1 LGALLLMIPIAF
13 VVGLPLTGHTPTW
26 GFLQNPVV
34 LLGSLG
40 VAALGNLWSLVHA
53 EVLKGKPP
61 TLRIDIAANLLSIIV
76 LAVAGL
82 LGALL
87 IGYAFVETS
96 RGDRLMNAKRAV
108 AAAQLLPHV
117 PGHPLHG
124 ARCRAAGVRHCN
136 TNRRIPLAG
145 S

>member
-1 LGALLLMIPIAF
+1 MIPIAF
-13 VVGLPLTGHTPTW
+13 VAGALTGHTPTW

-61 TLRIDIAANLLSIIV
+61 ILRIDITGNPLSIIV
-76 LAVAGL
+76 LAIASL

-87 IGYAFVETS
+87 IGYAFVENFT
-96 RGDRLMNAKRAV
+96 
-108 AAAQLLPHV
+108 
-117 PGHPLHG
+117 
-124 ARCRAAGVRHCN
+124 
-136 TNRRIPLAG
+136 RR
-145 S
+145 

>member
-1 LGALLLMIPIAF
+1 MIPIAF
-13 VVGLPLTGHTPTW
+13 VVGALTGHPPTW

-76 LAVAGL
+76 LAVAAL

-87 IGYAFVETS
+87 IGYAFVENFT
-96 RGDRLMNAKRAV
+96 
-108 AAAQLLPHV
+108 
-117 PGHPLHG
+117 
-124 ARCRAAGVRHCN
+124 
-136 TNRRIPLAG
+136 RR
-145 S
+145 

>member
-1 LGALLLMIPIAF
+1 MSYGHGSAFGWPLWGAILLMIPIAF
-13 VVGLPLTGHTPTW
+13 VVGVLTGHTPTW

-34 LLGSLG
+34 LLGSLA

-61 TLRIDIAANLLSIIV
+61 TLRIDIAGNPLSV

-87 IGYAFVETS
+87 IGYAFVENFT
-96 RGDRLMNAKRAV
+96 
-108 AAAQLLPHV
+108 
-117 PGHPLHG
+117 
-124 ARCRAAGVRHCN
+124 
-136 TNRRIPLAG
+136 RR
-145 S
+145 

>member
-1 LGALLLMIPIAF
+1 MSYGDGSVFRWPLWGALLLIIPIAF
-13 VVGLPLTGHTPTW
+13 VVGALTGHTPPW

-53 EVLKGKPP
+53 EVLKGKMPS
-61 TLRIDIAANLLSIIV
+61 LRIDIAANPLSIIV

-87 IGYAFVETS
+87 IGYAFVENFT
-96 RGDRLMNAKRAV
+96 
-108 AAAQLLPHV
+108 
-117 PGHPLHG
+117 
-124 ARCRAAGVRHCN
+124 
-136 TNRRIPLAG
+136 RR
-145 S
+145 